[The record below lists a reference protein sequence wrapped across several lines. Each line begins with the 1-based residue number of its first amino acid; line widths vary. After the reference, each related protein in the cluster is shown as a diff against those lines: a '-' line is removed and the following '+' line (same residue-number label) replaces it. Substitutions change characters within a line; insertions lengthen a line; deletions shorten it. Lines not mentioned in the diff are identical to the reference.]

1 MRKILIL
8 LGPPGAG
15 KGTVGKKLSENWNI
29 PLISSGDILRENVKK
44 ETHLGKK
51 AKEYMEKGELVPDS
65 IVTEVIKERIKMDD
79 CKNGFILD
87 GYPRNRK
94 QAEILDGILENDN
107 KLLAVNLV
115 ADDEFLVKRLANRRV
130 CEKCGAIYHLIN
142 MPPKKPGICDICGGK
157 LIQREDDKEE
167 IIRNRLKVYK
177 KETAP
182 LLDYYKEK
190 GVLKEVRGD
199 QELEKTVSQIEKL
212 W

>member
-182 LLDYYKEK
+182 LLNYYKEK

-199 QELEKTVSQIEKL
+199 QELEKT
-212 W
+212 

>member
-130 CEKCGAIYHLIN
+130 CEKATEHKSL
-142 MPPKKPGICDICGGK
+142 
-157 LIQREDDKEE
+157 
-167 IIRNRLKVYK
+167 
-177 KETAP
+177 
-182 LLDYYKEK
+182 
-190 GVLKEVRGD
+190 
-199 QELEKTVSQIEKL
+199 
-212 W
+212 